1 MWFQYHV
8 AKVKFFNVCPICII
22 KFHNIWVK
30 NGMLR
35 IKYSFIWKRIILLNI
50 AIFQILSFKVV
61 ISWYWQNNTL
71 MWEWSEVVCER
82 FGSFNQ
88 KEKIILHSKF
98 RQNTD
103 LSVHSVEKSSK
114 TRSPFSRKNYRFFRQ
129 INGFTKEVTNEWVSR
144 KFLSVIAFY
153 STFPHCGVQRKKI
166 RQINWGVENLSPFL
180 KISWKNLAE

>member
-88 KEKIILHSKF
+88 KEKIIFHSKF
-98 RQNTD
+98 RENTD
-103 LSVHSVEKSSK
+103 LS
-114 TRSPFSRKNYRFFRQ
+114 
-129 INGFTKEVTNEWVSR
+129 
-144 KFLSVIAFY
+144 
-153 STFPHCGVQRKKI
+153 VQRKKI
-166 RQINWGVENLSPFL
+166 RQINWGNKSWRRKTRNLIPFL
-180 KISWKNLAE
+180 KISWKHIAE